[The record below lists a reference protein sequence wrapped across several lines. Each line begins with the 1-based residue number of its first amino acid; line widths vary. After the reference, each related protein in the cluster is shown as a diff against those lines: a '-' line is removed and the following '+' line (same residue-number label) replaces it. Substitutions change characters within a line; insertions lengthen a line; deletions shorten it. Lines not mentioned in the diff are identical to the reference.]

1 VYFQGWLAFSA
12 KQDELFTPS
21 CYPSFISFFSPQ
33 SQLGVIFSPQSQQGV
48 SKKIK
53 KPIKP
58 RKSKKIIKKS
68 NRKKNRLEKLK
79 NKPVRFAFGFKRL
92 KPNKPNRTEPVQI
105 KKSIVL

>member
-33 SQLGVIFSPQSQQGV
+33 SQLGVIFSPQSQLGV
-48 SKKIK
+48 SKKTK

-58 RKSKKIIKKS
+58 RKPKKIIEKTESKKKPI
-68 NRKKNRLEKLK
+68 RK
-79 NKPVRFAFGFKRL
+79 
-92 KPNKPNRTEPVQI
+92 I
-105 KKSIVL
+105 KK